1 MLFLD
6 DGCREEY
13 LCIERIIC
21 EADACNYLFF
31 DFFIANYLFFLSAF
45 FLGPYSERNFI

>member
-13 LCIERIIC
+13 LGVERIIIC
-21 EADACNYLFF
+21 EGCKKVTWLNGLFHIDTYQF
-31 DFFIANYLFFLSAF
+31 VQ
-45 FLGPYSERNFI
+45 